1 MASTERTAQLAPAH
15 NRDRGALE
23 ALKERI
29 GALLDEMWEKI
40 GKQHV
45 GVSGRALDLSKLT
58 PRADVCDDERAYTIE
73 VELPG
78 VDPKDVEVHQR
89 GDVIVVSGEKHTQ
102 RESKGRTYYLCERA
116 FGRFVREF
124 PLPGDADTRRAEAR
138 FADGL
143 LTIKVP
149 VKPGARKPARRVP
162 VKAA

>member
-1 MASTERTAQLAPAH
+1 MASTERTVEVAG

-45 GVSGRALDLSKLT
+45 GVSGRVLDLGKLL
-58 PRADVCDDERAYTIE
+58 PRADVCDDERTYTIE

-78 VDPKDVEVHQR
+78 VDPKDVEVFQR
-89 GDVIVVSGEKHTQ
+89 GGVIVVSGEKRTQ

-124 PLPGDADTRRAEAR
+124 PLPPDANAARAEAR

-143 LTIKVP
+143 LTITIP
-149 VKPGARKPARRVP
+149 VKSGARKPARRVP
-162 VKAA
+162 IKAA